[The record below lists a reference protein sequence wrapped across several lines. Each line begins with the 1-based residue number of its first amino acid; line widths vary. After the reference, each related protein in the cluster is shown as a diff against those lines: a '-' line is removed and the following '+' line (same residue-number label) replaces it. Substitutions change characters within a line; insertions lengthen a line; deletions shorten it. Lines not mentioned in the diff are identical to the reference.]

1 MYKDGVTK
9 LSLLFKSGKGF
20 NMKFTKKN
28 SINAGDLKDRLT
40 LLMPTVANDGRG
52 GSSVTYSDYA
62 TVWCKA
68 SPANNS
74 RSLQEAQVIFNDSFR
89 FTIRYS
95 EVPILA
101 NWKIR
106 FNGREYTIH
115 TIDDI
120 ENRYQYY
127 SILAYTKHL

>member
-1 MYKDGVTK
+1 MKLNTK
-9 LSLLFKSGKGF
+9 
-20 NMKFTKKN
+20 N
-28 SINAGDLKDRLT
+28 NAIVAGSLKDRLT
-40 LLMPTVANDGRG
+40 LLIPTVVSDLRG
-52 GSSVTYSDYA
+52 GSTITYADYA

-74 RSLQEAQVIFNDSFR
+74 RSLEEAQVIFSDSFR

-106 FNGREYTIH
+106 FNSREYTIH

-127 SILAYTKHL
+127 SILAYSKKL